1 MSRGSTRAEGP
12 DLKAVAWKDN
22 VVTLMA
28 QTQTNAAINDLRKK
42 IASNYGACRS
52 AWPEMA
58 AEIDNAERYARERIR
73 GAKISSDDWDA
84 TEVADPVAER

>member
-1 MSRGSTRAEGP
+1 
-12 DLKAVAWKDN
+12 
-22 VVTLMA
+22 
-28 QTQTNAAINDLRKK
+28 
-42 IASNYGACRS
+42 
-52 AWPEMA
+52 MA